1 MRISTSSFYEQNTLA
16 MGLQQQNLFNVQQ
29 RLSAGTKFL
38 TAGDDP
44 VGAARALGVGQ
55 TLAESAQY
63 ATSRERATLSLKREE
78 TALDSTTVI
87 LQNIKTLTVQAGNG
101 TLADADRAALA
112 TTIQSNLDQLVGI
125 ANSDDGNGQFLFAGY
140 KSASPPFAAQA
151 GGGVQYVGDQGQRL
165 MQVDVAR
172 QMATSDDGRS
182 VFQSVQGGAG
192 YVTSGAAA
200 NTGTAVF
207 SATSVVDAT
216 AANYGKDFTI
226 SFAGGNYTVQT
237 KDTPPVVAA
246 TGAFTA
252 GSPIAFGGLQLSFT
266 GTPADGDSFDVGTA
280 KNAGTDIFATIGEL
294 VTALRTPLTGGGDA
308 AKARLLNALSTA
320 NVKVTNAHDNVLTI
334 VSSVGS
340 RMNEIDAL
348 DDGGASRVL
357 MDKSYLSSIEDLDP
371 ASAISEFYQRQT
383 SLQATQMTFAKL
395 ASISLFNY
403 L

>member
-1 MRISTSSFYEQNTLA
+1 
-16 MGLQQQNLFNVQQ
+16 
-29 RLSAGTKFL
+29 
-38 TAGDDP
+38 
-44 VGAARALGVGQ
+44 
-55 TLAESAQY
+55 
-63 ATSRERATLSLKREE
+63 
-78 TALDSTTVI
+78 
-87 LQNIKTLTVQAGNG
+87 
-101 TLADADRAALA
+101 
-112 TTIQSNLDQLVGI
+112 
-125 ANSDDGNGQFLFAGY
+125 
-140 KSASPPFAAQA
+140 
-151 GGGVQYVGDQGQRL
+151 
-165 MQVDVAR
+165 
-172 QMATSDDGRS
+172 
-182 VFQSVQGGAG
+182 
-192 YVTSGAAA
+192 
-200 NTGTAVF
+200 
-207 SATSVVDAT
+207 VVDAT

-237 KDTPPVVAA
+237 KDTPPVVAG

-252 GSPIAFGGLQLSFT
+252 GSPITFGGLQLSFT
-266 GTPADGDSFDVGTA
+266 GTPADGDSFDASTA